1 MRSATVSQQIKSGAP
16 APFIEMT
23 MASATVA
30 AVALVYLPVFAHAV
44 GVWRVD
50 QEFSFGFLIP
60 PVSLAL
66 AALRWRELVTARRAG
81 PAASLLVLAAGL
93 VLLVAGSHSDVHA
106 LAAVSFLPVVLGA
119 AAYLYGVPAARL
131 IALPALL
138 LTGGLS
144 LYRGLLSSVGFA
156 LQQLTAEASAGT
168 AAALGVPVHRSGVD
182 LFTGNVHLIVAQAC
196 SGMDSLLALLCLGL
210 VFTGLARATVLRTVA
225 LMALVLPII
234 LAANVL
240 RVTLV
245 LILSQPLGRSVADG
259 IIHDLLGAS
268 LFVVAT
274 VLFTVAGAALRCTP
288 SFAVTR

>member
-1 MRSATVSQQIKSGAP
+1 V
-16 APFIEMT
+16 
-23 MASATVA
+23 
-30 AVALVYLPVFAHAV
+30 
-44 GVWRVD
+44 
-50 QEFSFGFLIP
+50 
-60 PVSLAL
+60 
-66 AALRWRELVTARRAG
+66 
-81 PAASLLVLAAGL
+81 
-93 VLLVAGSHSDVHA
+93 
-106 LAAVSFLPVVLGA
+106 
-119 AAYLYGVPAARL
+119 
-131 IALPALL
+131 
-138 LTGGLS
+138 
-144 LYRGLLSSVGFA
+144 
-156 LQQLTAEASAGT
+156 
-168 AAALGVPVHRSGVD
+168 LGVPVRRSGVD
-182 LFTGNVHLIVAQAC
+182 LFAGNVHLIVAQAC